1 MIIKH
6 YAASQFQA
14 ISRGFVN
21 RIHVRRRLKA
31 EAENHL
37 VAVRAWSVQKIQK
50 VARGFIA
57 RKAMYR
63 SRAIRSELSRDVL
76 RMAEKYLLKGD
87 LWGFLRDVDDE
98 LKRAQVEAQEVR
110 KQEDD
115 MAGRFVEKV
124 VQLRQTEFDDAWKKF
139 PEAVAMFSGQKVEH
153 ALQQPANNSSVKSTR
168 SQITPITKTSS
179 SIRRKET
186 RAENEHRATYQVDTG
201 SISSQSLG
209 SATVLPSPTPYGQTS
224 TSSVQSVLSP
234 DRQLS
239 STVSVKSASSSYAKS
254 ATGEASVDTSLDAD
268 PSVSLPGPLLRHAVA
283 ATVSGEVQRQL
294 DQLLSGPHK
303 SKQLL
308 QNMTEAYSPSL
319 SGSASSSIPP
329 NRKKKKKIV
338 IGADGR
344 PVDSRENKMSAS
356 HSDWMSSAAAS
367 TSSAMSH
374 KASSVQPGDSLL
386 LDVPQGSQDS
396 IERILYA
403 AVTKQQY

>member
-63 SRAIRSELSRDVL
+63 SRAIRTELSRDVL

-153 ALQQPANNSSVKSTR
+153 ALQQPANSSVKSTR
-168 SQITPITKTSS
+168 SQITPITKTSN
-179 SIRRKET
+179 SIRRK
-186 RAENEHRATYQVDTG
+186 ENEHRATYPVDTG

-239 STVSVKSASSSYAKS
+239 SSVSVKSASSSYAKS
-254 ATGEASVDTSLDAD
+254 ATGEASVVTSIDAD

-283 ATVSGEVQRQL
+283 ATVSGEVQRKL

-329 NRKKKKKIV
+329 NRKKKKKVV

-367 TSSAMSH
+367 TSSAMSN